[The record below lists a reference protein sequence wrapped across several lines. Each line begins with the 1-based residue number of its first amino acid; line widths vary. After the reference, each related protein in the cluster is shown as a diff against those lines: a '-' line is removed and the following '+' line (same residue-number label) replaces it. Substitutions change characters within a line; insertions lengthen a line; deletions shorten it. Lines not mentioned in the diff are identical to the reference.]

1 MFKIYLD
8 IPTQE
13 SLKKLDNSVSQR
25 IIESIGRL
33 AEDPIPPDSKRIIGI
48 KEKVFRI
55 RVGKFRVLYRVNYK
69 NFCVVVIDI
78 DTRERVYK

>member
-8 IPTQE
+8 IPTQK

-25 IIESIGRL
+25 IIESIERL
-33 AEDPIPPDSKRIIGI
+33 AKDPIPPDSKRIIGI

-78 DTRERVYK
+78 NTRERVYK

>member
-8 IPTQE
+8 IPAQK

-25 IIESIGRL
+25 IIESIERL
-33 AEDPIPPDSKRIIGI
+33 AEDPIPPYSKRIIGI

-69 NFCVVVIDI
+69 NFCLVVIDI

>member
-13 SLKKLDNSVSQR
+13 FLKKLDNSVSQR
-25 IIESIGRL
+25 IIESIERL

-78 DTRERVYK
+78 NTRERVYK

>member
-8 IPTQE
+8 IPTQKY
-13 SLKKLDNSVSQR
+13 LKKLDNSVSQR
-25 IIESIGRL
+25 IIESIERL

-48 KEKVFRI
+48 MEKVFRI

-78 DTRERVYK
+78 NTRGRVYK

>member
-8 IPTQE
+8 IPALK
-13 SLKKLDNSVSQR
+13 SLKKLDDNVSQR
-25 IIESIGRL
+25 IIESIEGL
-33 AEDPIPPDSKRIIGI
+33 AEDPIPHDSKRIIGI

-55 RVGKFRVLYRVNYK
+55 RVGKFRVLYRVNYE
-69 NFCVVVIDI
+69 NFCVVIIDI

>member
-1 MFKIYLD
+1 MFKIFLD
-8 IPTQE
+8 IPAQK

-25 IIESIGRL
+25 IIEIIEKL
-33 AEDPIPPDSKRIIGI
+33 AENPIPHDSKRIIGI

-55 RVGKFRVLYRVNYK
+55 RVGKFRVLYRVNYE
-69 NFCVVVIDI
+69 NFCIVIIDI